1 MTETSHA
8 GAMSTMDGRDEERSG
23 PTAWVGW
30 IFFAANILILAGFV
44 HLTMG
49 FVALFNDGY
58 FSVTRHGLLVSTE
71 YTTWGVIHMVLGA
84 GAAVTGFVL
93 MLGRMWARVLG
104 VGVAVVSV
112 FTNVAFL
119 AANPIWSM
127 CVIAFDVIVIY
138 ALIVHGGEV
147 EDAVA

>member
-1 MTETSHA
+1 
-8 GAMSTMDGRDEERSG
+8 MDDQYEDESG

-30 IFFAANILILAGFV
+30 IFFAAAVMILAGCF
-44 HLTMG
+44 HLIMG

-58 FSVTRHGLLVSTE
+58 FSVTRNGLLVSTD
-71 YTTWGVIHMVLGA
+71 YTTWGLIHMALGA
-84 GAAVTGFVL
+84 GAAVTGFGM
-93 MLGRMWARVLG
+93 MLGQLWARILG

-112 FTNVAFL
+112 FTSVAFL
-119 AANPIWSM
+119 AANPILGV